1 MNKRMWDHP
10 EKRKVKASVL
20 SATIKREHGRSG
32 GKISIDDAAMLVQVD
47 TLLPAELC
55 CGKLQHAS
63 RGQVVLCV
71 GGFALFDVPDT
82 GRHGANA
89 TLLLNLAAAA
99 ARVRYTQHSTWSL
112 SFAIEGGEMNQLV
125 DLDTIALVSFA

>member
-1 MNKRMWDHP
+1 M
-10 EKRKVKASVL
+10 KASVL

-63 RGQVVLCV
+63 RGKVVLCV

-99 ARVRYTQHSTWSL
+99 ARVRYTQHST
-112 SFAIEGGEMNQLV
+112 
-125 DLDTIALVSFA
+125 